1 MKKDKRLD
9 AVRLRSRHIVGPII
23 GNIIVVLTVAALL
36 VTAILAI
43 FGYICYFKTD
53 VAVDNFENV
62 IRVYETDGPSI
73 LSGWGIDS
81 YIEDADG
88 NVIFSSGTD
97 TSDHGNPVTLMLIDE
112 FVKHSD
118 GKQYTAY
125 PDSEGTLIRL
135 MPSGYILFDFSEII
149 GIDDPD
155 SISNDRGELLMPFW
169 LSRKLDDG
177 SVFYMKSNLGIT
189 MTDIVL
195 LTAVTGISGFI
206 ILFASIIIHA
216 GFISKIIRENKLVKL
231 LFEDPVSHNHN
242 WLWFLSKGKKLL
254 KKRSNADVKFA
265 VVSLTFVRYRNFVLC
280 HSLEEGEIMLGKV
293 YDQIATHL
301 SRNEIVSHST
311 SSNFPMLMEYSERE
325 ALQKR
330 LEDIICELEGIDQDH
345 KFSFQAGVS
354 FISDH
359 FARNKDSDLD
369 EEYNNASAAR
379 MTLSQKNDESGIA
392 FFDSELVEH
401 QKWIDKVNEL
411 QQKAV
416 DNEEFQVYYQP
427 KYDPRTDELRGAE
440 ALIRW
445 QSPEL
450 GFVPPGQFIDI
461 FENNGFITE
470 IDHYMLEHVS
480 RDQKK
485 WLDEGLD
492 LVPISVNVSR
502 AHFVEID
509 LAEQIRDIVAGA
521 GCPFKYIEIEL
532 TESAFFDDKKALTR
546 TISKLQE
553 YGFTVSMDDF
563 GSGYSSLNSLKD
575 LPLNVLKL
583 DAGFFRDSSEDDR
596 AKIVVSEAIKLAK
609 HLHMKTVAEG
619 VELKD
624 QVDFLADEGCDMI
637 QGYYYAKP
645 MPGQDFEE
653 RMRSSSDSGEAADT
667 ETDKE

>member
-135 MPSGYILFDFSEII
+135 MPSGYISFDFSEII

-254 KKRSNADVKFA
+254 KKR
-265 VVSLTFVRYRNFVLC
+265 
-280 HSLEEGEIMLGKV
+280 GKEKK
-293 YDQIATHL
+293 TG
-301 SRNEIVSHST
+301 
-311 SSNFPMLMEYSERE
+311 
-325 ALQKR
+325 ALR
-330 LEDIICELEGIDQDH
+330 
-345 KFSFQAGVS
+345 
-354 FISDH
+354 
-359 FARNKDSDLD
+359 
-369 EEYNNASAAR
+369 
-379 MTLSQKNDESGIA
+379 
-392 FFDSELVEH
+392 
-401 QKWIDKVNEL
+401 
-411 QQKAV
+411 
-416 DNEEFQVYYQP
+416 
-427 KYDPRTDELRGAE
+427 
-440 ALIRW
+440 
-445 QSPEL
+445 
-450 GFVPPGQFIDI
+450 
-461 FENNGFITE
+461 
-470 IDHYMLEHVS
+470 
-480 RDQKK
+480 
-485 WLDEGLD
+485 
-492 LVPISVNVSR
+492 
-502 AHFVEID
+502 
-509 LAEQIRDIVAGA
+509 
-521 GCPFKYIEIEL
+521 
-532 TESAFFDDKKALTR
+532 
-546 TISKLQE
+546 
-553 YGFTVSMDDF
+553 
-563 GSGYSSLNSLKD
+563 
-575 LPLNVLKL
+575 
-583 DAGFFRDSSEDDR
+583 
-596 AKIVVSEAIKLAK
+596 
-609 HLHMKTVAEG
+609 
-619 VELKD
+619 
-624 QVDFLADEGCDMI
+624 
-637 QGYYYAKP
+637 
-645 MPGQDFEE
+645 
-653 RMRSSSDSGEAADT
+653 
-667 ETDKE
+667 

>member
-293 YDQIATHL
+293 YDQIASHL

-411 QQKAV
+411 QQKAI

-532 TESAFFDDKKALTR
+532 TESAFFDDKNALTR

-653 RMRSSSDSGEAADT
+653 RMRASSDLGEAADT

>member
-112 FVKHSD
+112 FVKHSE
-118 GKQYTAY
+118 GRQYTAY

-265 VVSLTFVRYRNFVLC
+265 VVSLTFVRYRSFVLC

-293 YDQIATHL
+293 YDQIDSHL
-301 SRNEIVSHST
+301 SKNEIVSHST

-325 ALQKR
+325 AFQKR

-369 EEYNNASAAR
+369 EEYNNASAAK
-379 MTLSQKNDESGIA
+379 MTLSQKNDESGVA

-411 QQKAV
+411 QQKAI

-532 TESAFFDDKKALTR
+532 TESAFFDDKNALTR

-645 MPGQDFEE
+645 MPGSDFEE
-653 RMRSSSDSGEAADT
+653 RMRVSSDSGEAADT

>member
-112 FVKHSD
+112 FVKNSD

-155 SISNDRGELLMPFW
+155 STSNDRGELLMPFW

-293 YDQIATHL
+293 YDQIASHL
-301 SRNEIVSHST
+301 SKNEIVSHST

-379 MTLSQKNDESGIA
+379 MTLSQKNDESGVA

-411 QQKAV
+411 QQKAI

-485 WLDEGLD
+485 WLDEGLE

-532 TESAFFDDKKALTR
+532 TESAFFDDKDALTR

-653 RMRSSSDSGEAADT
+653 RMRASSDSGETADT